1 MPAIVWDKVGD
12 RTYESGLDRGVLYLP
27 DGSAVAWNG
36 LTSVV
41 ENFDRE
47 TNPVYYDGM
56 KISEL
61 ITLGSFSA
69 TLSAVT
75 YPDEFTEV
83 EGAASLKRGVIFQD
97 QPPQSFALCYRTKV
111 GNDFAGP
118 DSHYKIHI
126 LYNLFAIPSDKTYA
140 SVGDDPSLVEFEW
153 ELTAIPEEVPGFRP
167 MAHIVI
173 DSSKLDPW
181 LLEDLEL
188 QLYGG
193 QVVEASLLPMP
204 SLVEFINEWYRVKIV
219 DHGDGTWSAIEARP
233 GFISFLD
240 PAEEIF
246 QLVRVNATY
255 LSEDEFEITDTID
268 DTEVP
273 DLIIYDNGDGTW
285 TATTVSDNVIVM
297 IDADTFEIRNAT
309 VIFQSDDIFRITDE
323 V

>member
-1 MPAIVWDKVGD
+1 MPGLVWDQVGD

-27 DGSAVAWNG
+27 DGSAVPWNG
-36 LTSVV
+36 LTSIV

-47 TNPVYYDGM
+47 ANPVYYDGM

-75 YPDEFTEV
+75 YPDEFTEL
-83 EGAASLKRGVIFQD
+83 EGTASLKGGFILQD

-118 DSHYKIHI
+118 DAHYKIHI

-153 ELTAIPEEVPGFRP
+153 EITQSEEVPGFRP
-167 MAHIVI
+167 MAHIII
-173 DSSKLDPW
+173 DSSKIDPW

-193 QVVEASLLPMP
+193 SIVEASLLPMP
-204 SLVEFINEWYRVKIV
+204 SLVEFIKEWYRVKIV
-219 DHGDGTWSAIEARP
+219 DHGDGSWSAIEGRP
-233 GFISFLD
+233 GFITFID
-240 PAEEIF
+240 VNEEIF
-246 QLVRVNATY
+246 QIIKVNATF
-255 LSEDEFEITDTID
+255 LSEDEFEISDTTDD
-268 DTEVP
+268 ADVP
-273 DLIIYDNGDGTW
+273 NLIIYDNGDGTW
-285 TATTVSDNVIVM
+285 TAATASDNIIVM
-297 IDADTFEIRNAT
+297 LDEDTFEIRNAT
-309 VIFQSDDIFRITDE
+309 VLFQSDDIFRITDE